1 MAKQFVI
8 LGCGRFGSSVAKT
21 LYKLGYE
28 VMIVDIDINKVQE
41 ISEFVTHAVQADASD
56 EIALKAIGIRN
67 FDVAVITIGGNMQAS
82 IMATLTV
89 KDMGVKTVIAKA
101 QNEMHG
107 KVLAKIGADR
117 VVYPERD
124 MGVRIAHN
132 LISSNILDV
141 IQLMPDYGIVEI
153 NALESWQNKS
163 LKELKLPNVYGVNV
177 LAIRTGEETN
187 VTPYA
192 EDIIKLGD
200 KVIILGHNDNL
211 EKIGRLRQ
219 EENEEDK

>member
-21 LYKLGYE
+21 LYKLGYD
-28 VMIVDIDINKVQE
+28 VMIVDSDINKVQE
-41 ISEFVTHAVQADASD
+41 MSEYVTHAVQADASD

-67 FDVAVITIGGNMQAS
+67 FDVAIITIGGNIQAS
-82 IMATLTV
+82 IMATLIV
-89 KDMGVKTVIAKA
+89 KDMGVKTVISKA

-107 KVLAKIGADR
+107 KVLAKIGADKI
-117 VVYPERD
+117 VYPERD

-153 NALESWQNKS
+153 SALPSWQNTS
-163 LKELKLPNVYGVNV
+163 LKNLKLPNIYGVNV
-177 LAIRTGEETN
+177 LAIKTGDETN

-192 EDIIKLGD
+192 DDIIKAGD

-211 EKIGRLRQ
+211 EKIEKLRQ
-219 EENEEDK
+219 EEYDN

>member
-153 NALESWQNKS
+153 NALEEWQNRS
-163 LKELKLPNVYGVNV
+163 LKDLKLPNVYGVNV
-177 LAIRTGEETN
+177 LAIRTGGETN

-192 EDIIKLGD
+192 DDIIKLGD

-211 EKIGRLRQ
+211 EKIGKLRQ
-219 EENEEDK
+219 DDNEKD

>member
-8 LGCGRFGSSVAKT
+8 LGCGRFGGSVAKT
-21 LYKLGYE
+21 LYKLGYD
-28 VMIVDIDINKVQE
+28 VMIVDSDINKVQE
-41 ISEFVTHAVQADASD
+41 MSEYVTHAVQADASD

-67 FDVAVITIGGNMQAS
+67 FDVAIITIGGNIQSS
-82 IMATLTV
+82 IMATLIV
-89 KDMGVKTVIAKA
+89 KDMGVKTVISKA

-107 KVLAKIGADR
+107 KVLAKIGADKI
-117 VVYPERD
+117 VYPERD

-153 NALESWQNKS
+153 NALPSWQNTS
-163 LKELKLPNVYGVNV
+163 LKDLKLPNVYGVNV
-177 LAIRTGEETN
+177 LAIKTGDETN

-192 EDIIKLGD
+192 DDIIKEGD

-211 EKIGRLRQ
+211 EKIEKLRQ
-219 EENEEDK
+219 EEYDN